1 MPNGQSIEGE
11 ARPRR
16 ARAANQLE
24 LEVSPTDTRSRKR
37 ARLAAPF
44 LLLRSPRRWPAQRRM
59 SFASGGDDAFI
70 PWPEVAA
77 SEAAPLP
84 LRSRVIEAR
93 VTSLARGF
101 FCVFAAF
108 STAQMLE
115 SSLHGPSGLACL
127 FSIYGAFGVSAAAA
141 PWLIGASAVTTT
153 TAMAVSSVPY
163 VALVASSLLPTRIEA
178 LSQIACVGVGLGA
191 GTLWAAHGTYV
202 GEAAVA
208 FAAATDTSVS
218 MAASRLN
225 AIFYSTFFCSGIV
238 ANSAASVLMI
248 AIPDATLAVRALF
261 ALLTFISGCGCAIIY
276 FLVSP
281 NDANDRIFAFSSCRT
296 VVSGP
301 RVVMSAAAPEEAK
314 DGVSPPAV
322 PSPLA
327 VIRFLVVERPVRF
340 LAPTAFA
347 TGAGAG
353 FIIGSWMARAVAA
366 SVGAGYVGLAGTA
379 YGIAAVLGMRV
390 WGALAARQSWGRR
403 WVFVVGFAIAALWY
417 AATAA
422 VWVGAD
428 PPSAVPDGSAMRVA
442 TALAAISAFAFT
454 DSIFN
459 ALLNATVQTLYPAR
473 PALTCG
479 IACMKI
485 SYCAGFS
492 LQQIFAL
499 AMSAR
504 GDARLDYNAG
514 ACLLLLVVAALSL
527 AYGHARVAH
536 IDGVLRAESLA

>member
-1 MPNGQSIEGE
+1 MG
-11 ARPRR
+11 
-16 ARAANQLE
+16 
-24 LEVSPTDTRSRKR
+24 
-37 ARLAAPF
+37 AAPA
-44 LLLRSPRRWPAQRRM
+44 PA
-59 SFASGGDDAFI
+59 
-70 PWPEVAA
+70 P
-77 SEAAPLP
+77 APA
-84 LRSRVIEAR
+84 RSRVIEAR
-93 VTSLARGF
+93 VTSLGRGF

-141 PWLIGASAVTTT
+141 PWLIGVLKVSTT
-153 TAMAVSSVPY
+153 TAMCVSAVPY
-163 VALVASSLLPTRIEA
+163 VLLVALSLLPARVEA

-208 FAAATDTSVS
+208 HAAASGRSVS
-218 MAASRLN
+218 LAASHLN
-225 AIFYSTFFCSGIV
+225 SMFYSTFFCSGIV

-248 AIPDATLAVRALF
+248 AIPDAQLAIRALF
-261 ALLTFISGCGCAIIY
+261 GLLTVVSAFGCMIIY
-276 FLVSP
+276 FLAPP
-281 NDANDRIFAFSSCRT
+281 NDANERVFTFATGGKVTAPLTPVGSA
-296 VVSGP
+296 VIDGAAVSGP
-301 RVVMSAAAPEEAK
+301 ASDTEGGPTRTP
-314 DGVSPPAV
+314 PPAV

-327 VIRFLVVERPVRF
+327 VLSFLVRERPVRF
-340 LAPTAFA
+340 LAPTAFV

-366 SVGAGYVGLAGTA
+366 NVGAGYVGLAGTA
-379 YGIAAVLGMRV
+379 YGIAAVVGMRV
-390 WGALAARQSWGRR
+390 WGALAARPAWGRR
-403 WVFVVGFAIAALWY
+403 WVFVVGFSITALWY

-422 VWVGAD
+422 AWAGAD
-428 PPSAVPDGSAMRVA
+428 PPSPVPDGAALRVA
-442 TALAAISAFAFT
+442 AALAAVSAFAFT

-485 SYCAGFS
+485 AYCAGFS

-499 AMSAR
+499 ALSSR
-504 GDARLDYNAG
+504 GDARLDLNSG
-514 ACLLLLVVAALSL
+514 VCLLLLAIAVLCL

-536 IDGVLRAESLA
+536 IDGVLRAEPL